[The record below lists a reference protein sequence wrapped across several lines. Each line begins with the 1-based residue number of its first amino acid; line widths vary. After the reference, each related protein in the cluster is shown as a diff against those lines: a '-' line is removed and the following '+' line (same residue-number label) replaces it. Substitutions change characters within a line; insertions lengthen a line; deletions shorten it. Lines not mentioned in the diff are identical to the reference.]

1 MQSPFLATLS
11 TTAVEFGSHHRII
24 KMPAIPVYSSS
35 PINATKA
42 SGVTPHTK
50 QPEGPRP
57 NQETP
62 DTRTAPSSQQTY
74 PPARPGAVPS
84 LPAQT
89 AAPRPFAGI
98 QPTPTSSTQ
107 TSSPPAPQP
116 GAVPV
121 PPGGAKYLPPPPKAG
136 ESVQHAQAPQTTTV
150 PMPPQMSYQPPVA
163 SQPIQGRSSTTT
175 EAAAPL
181 MGGPYP
187 TSLQEQNPDS
197 YSHPPGYQQN
207 VLASEFN
214 SYQRAAH
221 HASAD
226 QDSRLMPSFR
236 QDGEPG
242 VWDSAK
248 KWAAAAGESIA
259 AAENEVWKRINKD

>member
-1 MQSPFLATLS
+1 
-11 TTAVEFGSHHRII
+11 
-24 KMPAIPVYSSS
+24 MPAIPVYSSS

-50 QPEGPRP
+50 EPQGPQPD
-57 NQETP
+57 QEAP
-62 DTRTAPSSQQTY
+62 ETRTTPGAQRAY
-74 PPARPGAVPS
+74 PQAKPGAVPS
-84 LPAQT
+84 LPSQPAPT

-107 TSSPPAPQP
+107 TGNPPAPQP
-116 GAVPV
+116 GAVPN
-121 PPGGAKYLPPPPKAG
+121 PPGATKYLPPPPPAG
-136 ESVQHAQAPQTTTV
+136 DSVQSAQPPQTTTM

-163 SQPIQGRSSTTT
+163 TQLIQGRSSTTP
-175 EAAAPL
+175 AAPAPL
-181 MGGPYP
+181 TGGPYP
-187 TSLQEQNPDS
+187 TSLREQQPDS

-221 HASAD
+221 DASVD
-226 QDSRLMPSFR
+226 QNSRIMPSFG
-236 QDGEPG
+236 QDGESG

-248 KWAAAAGESIA
+248 KWAAAAGESIV